1 MKPIAV
7 YVLLSAVLCSH
18 FASAGRAVAL
28 SAVAEPGYG
37 EKKVDV
43 DVFVMSKCPDAVY
56 CESHMAPLLD
66 ELKYNINLRMHYIGS
81 KQEDGSWKCKHGD
94 EECAGDL
101 QQLCVQQYSKD
112 YNRYNWL
119 MNFIL
124 CNNKEGLDQTGSFA
138 TATKCLKETG
148 VPFVEGTQMVA
159 CMYSPGRQAILESD
173 FATTAALGVQTSCT
187 VQVDGNTLCVRDGG
201 EWKDCPVGPDL
212 KAWKEMICASISMK
226 SKGHLPAACKDM
238 PSGKFAVA
246 H

>member
-1 MKPIAV
+1 MWLMIS
-7 YVLLSAVLCSH
+7 LLFLHWQGA
-18 FASAGRAVAL
+18 AAGRA
-28 SAVAEPGYG
+28 AVMQDCNGPVCPP
-37 EKKVDV
+37 KKVDV
-43 DVFVMSKCPDAVY
+43 DLFVMSKCPDAVY
-56 CESHMAPLLD
+56 CESHIAPLLD
-66 ELKYNINLRMHYIGS
+66 ELKYSINLQMHYIGF

-119 MNFIL
+119 FNFIL
-124 CNNKEGLDQTGSFA
+124 CNNKEGLDQTGTFA

-159 CMYSPGRQAILESD
+159 CMYSPGRQAILEAD
-173 FATTAALGVQTSCT
+173 FATTTALGIQTSCT

-201 EWKDCPVGPDL
+201 EWKDCPVGSDL
-212 KAWKEMICASISMK
+212 ASWKEMICAAYAAK
-226 SKGHLPAACKDM
+226 NKGKLPSACKDM
-238 PSGKFAVA
+238 PSTKLSAA